1 MLARP
6 QIRSSWAALLVAL
19 FLASAGNVR
28 LWSAVTS
35 GPARLSAPGL
45 LAGFLVLLALFTVL
59 LQLLALPW
67 IFKPI
72 AVIGLLASSIAS
84 FAMLGYG
91 VLIDASMIRNLVQT
105 DAAEAGELLT
115 PRGLACVLVLGL
127 LPAALLLWTEI
138 RYRPVVPELK
148 RRGLVLAL
156 SVGAA
161 LCAGIPAWQELSF
174 TVREHHELK
183 LMVNPS
189 SPIGAVVS
197 YVHGELH
204 QVDAG
209 IAPIALDAT
218 RPARPAG
225 TPRLIFVLVLG
236 ETARADHFSL
246 NGYARDTNPELSARE
261 VINFPDV
268 TACGTST
275 AEVLPRLFS
284 GLSREDG
291 AWGAVSK
298 RENLLDVLQRVGVA
312 VLWRENN
319 SGCKGVCDRV
329 PSEQVTGPP
338 GSARDDEVY
347 DERLLV
353 GLQDELDRQAGDVF
367 IVLHQRGSHGPAYS
381 QRSPPAFKRFLPE
394 CAAED
399 LQLCPQELLINA
411 YDNTIVYT
419 DHVLGLLIDQL
430 AANGAT
436 SRVAMLYVSDHGES
450 LGENGVYLHGFPD
463 WLAPEAQ
470 THVPMVFWASPGFY
484 AQRGLP
490 AAELEARSG
499 RAYAHDCV
507 FHTVLGAFGV
517 RTEAY
522 DASLDLFSGAT
533 SEPAAPVR
541 RNSSRPMPAKL
552 RPLSGNSR

>member
-1 MLARP
+1 MVPRP
-6 QIRSSWAALLVAL
+6 QLRSTWAALLVAL
-19 FLASAGNVR
+19 FLASAGNLR

-45 LAGFLVLLALFTVL
+45 LAGFLVLLAAFTVL

-67 IFKPI
+67 IFKPLAVAALI
-72 AVIGLLASSIAS
+72 ASAVAS

-91 VLIDASMIRNLVQT
+91 VLIDTSMIRNLVQT

-127 LPAALLLWTEI
+127 LPAALLLWVDV

-156 SVGAA
+156 SLAAA
-161 LCAGIPAWQELSF
+161 LGAGIPAWQELSF
-174 TVREHHELK
+174 TVRQHHELK
-183 LMVNPS
+183 LMLNPS
-189 SPIGAVVS
+189 SPILAVVG
-197 YVHGELH
+197 YIRGELH
-204 QVDAG
+204 HVEAR

-236 ETARADHFSL
+236 ETARADHFAL
-246 NGYARDTNPELSARE
+246 NGYARDTNPELAARD

-275 AEVLPRLFS
+275 ADVLPRLFS
-284 GLSREDG
+284 GLSREDCAGG
-291 AWGAVSK
+291 AAST

-312 VLWRENN
+312 VLWRDNN
-319 SGCKGVCDRV
+319 SGCKGVCERV
-329 PSEQVTGPP
+329 TFERVTGPP
-338 GSARDDEVY
+338 GSASDDEID
-347 DERLLV
+347 DERLLA
-353 GLQDELDRQAGDVF
+353 GLQDELDRQSGDLF
-367 IVLHQRGSHGPAYS
+367 IVLHQRGSHGPAYAK
-381 QRSPPAFKRFLPE
+381 RSPPAFKRFLPE
-394 CAAED
+394 CADED
-399 LQLCPQELLINA
+399 LQLCPRELLINA
-411 YDNTIVYT
+411 YDNSIVYT

-430 AANGAT
+430 ATNAAT

-450 LGENGVYLHGFPD
+450 LGEHGVYLHGFPY

-484 AQRGLP
+484 SQRGLP

-499 RAYAHDCV
+499 RAYTHECL

-522 DASLDLFSGAT
+522 DASLDLFFGAK
-533 SEPAAPVR
+533 SAPGAPDR
-541 RNSSRPMPAKL
+541 RNS
-552 RPLSGNSR
+552 